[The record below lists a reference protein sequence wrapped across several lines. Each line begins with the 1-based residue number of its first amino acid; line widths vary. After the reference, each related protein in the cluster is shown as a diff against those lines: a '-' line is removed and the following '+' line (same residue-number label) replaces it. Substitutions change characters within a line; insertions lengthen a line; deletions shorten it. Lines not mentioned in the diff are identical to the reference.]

1 MNGPEA
7 DRFREHMKPGADAL
21 NEIRADSRILL
32 LGGAALG
39 LAVTGDVTLGGA
51 SAGGALLYGG
61 VVLLGLLGR
70 APSTV
75 LVLAMA
81 SSIAAAAGLVIAAD
95 GGATLLDRG
104 PAILSVWLVAAL
116 VYRIRQLSRRD
127 TQRETSRRAPSR
139 DIAPWAPPLME
150 AVPTIACVT
159 DRHRTILHASR
170 WWRERLGYDVQ
181 DVVGRPITDFLTEE
195 SCFALEW
202 VAATDGE
209 DPARR
214 SRDLQGGFV
223 GRSGRRIDVRLR
235 AATID
240 GGKDGLAGT
249 CWAVLD
255 DGSEVKRIAGEL
267 ETKEKLYRAVF
278 DQTFQFVAALDA
290 GGDIVEANGT
300 MRDFI
305 GVGQDDIR
313 GVPPWLLPIW
323 GLDSGAARRLK
334 DLVDRATEG
343 EFIRDELTITGVAD
357 TEIII
362 DLSLKPVRDRN
373 GAVAN
378 VIMEGRDI
386 TELRLHQEMLLRAQ
400 KMEAVGALTAG
411 VAHDFNNIL
420 TVISGNLEILEKT
433 ASPGGRA
440 AKRIGRAVE
449 AVFRGKALTQQ
460 LLTFSRRRRLDL
472 KVVSINDLVEQ
483 MRDMFATLGDAVTV
497 RFDLDED
504 LPLCEIDPAILETVL
519 LNIAINARDAM
530 PEGGTLTVST
540 ASLRPDDDSF
550 RDAVGTLPRGVYA
563 CLRLTD
569 TGTGMTEAVR
579 DHAFDPFFTTKGAR
593 GNGLGLSMAYGF
605 VNQSGG
611 DIQIDSEPDRGTEIR
626 LYFPATD
633 KPLPAAVEVG
643 ESGRAPAPKGHSRR
657 VLLVEDDDTVRA
669 TTEEALS
676 AMGFSVDVAATGDSA
691 IDLIRAER
699 SYDLILTDMVMP
711 GTSGGP
717 EVAAAARAVAP
728 GTPVIFCSGFSHQF
742 SGDSAAPRE
751 GAHFL
756 AKPYRMQELH
766 ALVGRALE
774 SRDRHVA

>member
-1 MNGPEA
+1 
-7 DRFREHMKPGADAL
+7 
-21 NEIRADSRILL
+21 
-32 LGGAALG
+32 
-39 LAVTGDVTLGGA
+39 
-51 SAGGALLYGG
+51 
-61 VVLLGLLGR
+61 
-70 APSTV
+70 
-75 LVLAMA
+75 
-81 SSIAAAAGLVIAAD
+81 
-95 GGATLLDRG
+95 
-104 PAILSVWLVAAL
+104 
-116 VYRIRQLSRRD
+116 
-127 TQRETSRRAPSR
+127 
-139 DIAPWAPPLME
+139 
-150 AVPTIACVT
+150 
-159 DRHRTILHASR
+159 
-170 WWRERLGYDVQ
+170 VQ
-181 DVVGRPITDFLTEE
+181 DVIGRPIADFMTEE
-195 SCFALEW
+195 SLFALEW
-202 VAATDGE
+202 VAATAGE
-209 DPARR
+209 DRIRR
-214 SRDLQGGFV
+214 IRDLRCGFL
-223 GRSGRRIDVRLR
+223 GRNGRRVDVRLR
-235 AATID
+235 AAGID
-240 GGKDGLAGT
+240 GGRGGPTAT

-255 DGSEVKRIAGEL
+255 DGSEEKRMAGDL

-323 GLDSGAARRLK
+323 GLDSGAAKRLK
-334 DLVDRATEG
+334 DLVDRAIEG
-343 EFIRDELTITGVAD
+343 EFIRDELTITGMAE

-386 TELRLHQEMLLRAQ
+386 TELRLHQEMLLRAR

-472 KVVSINDLVEQ
+472 KIVAINDLVEQ

-497 RFDLDED
+497 RFELDRD
-504 LPLCEIDPAILETVL
+504 LPPCEIDPAILETVL

-530 PEGGTLTVST
+530 PDGGTLTVST
-540 ASLRPDDDSF
+540 AALRPEDDSF
-550 RDAVGTLPRGVYA
+550 RDASATLPRGAYA

-605 VNQSGG
+605 VKQSGG
-611 DIQIDSEPDRGTEIR
+611 DIQIDSEPGRGTEIR

-633 KPLPAAVEVG
+633 KPLAAAAEVREPGPAA
-643 ESGRAPAPKGHSRR
+643 APKGHSRR

-676 AMGFSVDVAATGDSA
+676 AMGFSVDVAGTGDSA
-691 IDLIRAER
+691 IDLIRAEKG
-699 SYDLILTDMVMP
+699 YDLILTDMVMP

-728 GTPVIFCSGFSHQF
+728 DTPVIFCSGFSHHF
-742 SGDSAAPRE
+742 SSESAASRE

-774 SRDRHVA
+774 GRDRHVA